1 MPRRID
7 IEGAFHAAIK
17 HELSGRRTVT
27 TEDFVKH
34 LARANWDWTLKEAND
49 WIESHVSTFKDI
61 SSSEGQ
67 ARTFMLYNP
76 NGGL

>member
-7 IEGAFHAAIK
+7 IEGAFHTAIK
-17 HELSGRRTVT
+17 HESNGRRTVT

-34 LARANWDWTLKEAND
+34 LARANWNWSLKEAND

-61 SSSEGQ
+61 STSEGQ

>member
-1 MPRRID
+1 MPRKID
-7 IEGAFHAAIK
+7 IEGAFHTAIK
-17 HELSGRRTVT
+17 HAPDGLRTVT

-34 LARANWDWTLKEAND
+34 LALAKWDWSLKEAND

-61 SSSEGQ
+61 SPNEGQ
-67 ARTFMLYNP
+67 ARTFMLFNP

>member
-7 IEGAFHAAIK
+7 IESAFRAAIK
-17 HELSGRRTVT
+17 RETSGRQTVST
-27 TEDFVKH
+27 QDFVAQ
-34 LARANWDWTLKEAND
+34 LEAVNWEWTLKEAND
-49 WIESHVSTFKDI
+49 WIESHVSTFKDV
-61 SSSEGQ
+61 STSDGQ

>member
-7 IEGAFHAAIK
+7 IEGAFHTAIK
-17 HELSGRRTVT
+17 HESNGRRTVT

-34 LARANWDWTLKEAND
+34 LAQSNWNWSLKEANN

-61 SSSEGQ
+61 SSTEGQ
-67 ARTFMLYNP
+67 ARTFMLFNP

>member
-7 IEGAFHAAIK
+7 IEGAFHTAIK
-17 HELSGRRTVT
+17 HESNGRRTVT
-27 TEDFVKH
+27 TVDFVNH
-34 LARANWDWTLKEAND
+34 LARINWNWSFKEAND
-49 WIESHVSTFKDI
+49 WIES
-61 SSSEGQ
+61 Q